1 MNCPRFLQ
9 EKARLEALP
18 PSSPEKANL
27 ALELKDLECDEETDG
42 VCCRTQFEI
51 VGGTIVDR
59 VEDFP
64 FIARI
69 HFKTSFKT
77 RSFCGATLIHPRPE
91 LQNVN
96 SFTWWKH
103 FTLFLDQNCLLLT
116 PLATL
121 YIELIICEI
130 CDILQLCLRL
140 LLTAKHCIAKYFY
153 EWCVEESDCYAYFR
167 DLVAGPAQHE
177 RGQFTVPL
185 IEMYEKE
192 GRSDLAIVKLAFEV

>member
-1 MNCPRFLQ
+1 MIELRIF
-9 EKARLEALP
+9 
-18 PSSPEKANL
+18 PSSP
-27 ALELKDLECDEETDG
+27 G
-42 VCCRTQFEI
+42 
-51 VGGTIVDR
+51 
-59 VEDFP
+59 
-64 FIARI
+64 FISRPA
-69 HFKTSFKT
+69 S
-77 RSFCGATLIHPRPE
+77 RPE
-91 LQNVN
+91 AFAEPLSSIQGQSCKMSILLHGGN
-96 SFTWWKH
+96 TYI
-103 FTLFLDQNCLLLT
+103 TLFLDQNCLLLT

-167 DLVAGPAQHE
+167 DLVAGPANHE